1 MEDYNKNLILK
12 HQKNLVSS
20 LGMKFDEQLNK
31 YLFVHKKKVTKH
43 SFWVVITLEEY
54 VGLKGDEETLIF
66 SATRNISFQLNNL
79 S

>member
-31 YLFVHKKKVTKH
+31 YLFVHKKKVM
-43 SFWVVITLEEY
+43 
-54 VGLKGDEETLIF
+54 ETLQF
-66 SATRNISFQLNNL
+66 RGRCRNDDYAEYRSKVEPFLFLFI
-79 S
+79 

>member
-43 SFWVVITLEEY
+43 SFRVVITLEE
-54 VGLKGDEETLIF
+54 VCRFEGRG
-66 SATRNISFQLNNL
+66 RNVDI
-79 S
+79 

>member
-31 YLFVHKKKVTKH
+31 YLFVHKKKVMKR
-43 SFWVVITLEEY
+43 SFKVSGKKVNLLIYTQIWSKPE
-54 VGLKGDEETLIF
+54 KGHCM
-66 SATRNISFQLNNL
+66 NL
-79 S
+79 CC